1 MRLLSLKKKSL
12 TLAWRHSMFSTK
24 KTTEHSRVA
33 CCNLLEAAAAA
44 AMAAV
49 AAVEAAVVA
58 VEAAALE
65 AVEAVPAEAVGAVVA
80 EVAALEAAAGA
91 AEVVAAPA
99 VCRGEV
105 ASRRA
110 RSEHAPISGGEPV

>member
-33 CCNLLEAAAAA
+33 CCNLLEAAAA
-44 AMAAV
+44 AAV